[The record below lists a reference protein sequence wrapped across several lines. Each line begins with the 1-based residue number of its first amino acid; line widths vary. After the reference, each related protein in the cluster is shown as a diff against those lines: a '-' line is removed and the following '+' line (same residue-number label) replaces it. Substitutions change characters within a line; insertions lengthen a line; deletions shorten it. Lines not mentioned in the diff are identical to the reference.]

1 MHAHPYGT
9 YIVTV
14 YNMTIRID
22 VNSEGPEV
30 VVYLAGRLSGDAY
43 EQFRD
48 TCDSIKGAFVLDLSK
63 LLFSDD
69 AGINAIRELS
79 EHGTRIRGASQ
90 FIQLL
95 ANSAL
100 NQEAD
105 GEEN

>member
-1 MHAHPYGT
+1 MHARRDGT
-9 YIVTV
+9 HIVMV

-30 VVYLAGRLSGDAY
+30 VVYLAGRLSGDAT
-43 EQFRD
+43 EQLRD
-48 TCDSIKGAFVLDLSK
+48 TCDSIDGAFVLDLSK

-69 AGINAIRELS
+69 AGIDVIRAIS
-79 EHGTRIRGASQ
+79 EQGTNIRGASK

-95 ANSAL
+95 TNVTLS
-100 NQEAD
+100 QEAD

>member
-1 MHAHPYGT
+1 VHAHPCGT
-9 YIVTV
+9 HIVMIN
-14 YNMTIRID
+14 NMTIRID
-22 VNSEGPEV
+22 INSEGPEV

-69 AGINAIRELS
+69 AGINVIRELS
-79 EHGTRIRGASQ
+79 EKGTRIRGASQ

-95 ANSAL
+95 ANDAL
-100 NQEAD
+100 
-105 GEEN
+105 G

>member
-1 MHAHPYGT
+1 MHAHPCGT
-9 YIVTV
+9 HIVMV

-30 VVYLAGRLSGDAY
+30 VVYLAGRLSGDAS
-43 EQFRD
+43 EQLRD
-48 TCDSIKGAFVLDLSK
+48 TCDSINGAFVLDLSK

-69 AGINAIRELS
+69 AGIDVIRALREQ
-79 EHGTRIRGASQ
+79 GTRIRGASQ

-105 GEEN
+105 GEGS